1 MPMLAIRQQ
10 FEHVSVKNPWKI
22 IQNRSKIDPKS
33 IPDWWKCALGSFWVR
48 RSHPCRLQDARSSSG
63 DSAFGCFLVEIVSP
77 TVVFGV
83 PLGSNIAPKSHG
95 CARVGTL
102 SLQKCPLGGDAEKTW
117 KSNDESVEIS
127 IVFKVW
133 NHEKHCKIHCFFDV
147 QRSRIMST
155 NCQKMSPGRRP
166 FWAKIDTWASQSHLG
181 GGFGTF
187 LGDIEKSKF
196 FDVALGCNKINKI
209 WSLDARG
216 LKKGLRHFSGG
227 HYQRSKYRS
236 INL

>member
-1 MPMLAIRQQ
+1 MKN
-10 FEHVSVKNPWKI
+10 HTKSVLNRPQVDPRLMKMCPWVV
-22 IQNRSKIDPKS
+22 
-33 IPDWWKCALGSFWVR
+33 LVR
-48 RSHPCRLQDARSSSG
+48 KSHPCRLQDARSSSG
-63 DSAFGCFLVEIVSP
+63 DSAFWCFLVEIVSP

-83 PLGSNIAPKSHG
+83 PLGSKIAPKSHG

-117 KSNDESVEIS
+117 KSNDESMEIS

-133 NHEKHCKIHCFFDV
+133 NHEKHCKIQCFFDV

-187 LGDIEKSKF
+187 LGDIENSKF
-196 FDVALGCNKINKI
+196 FDVALGCQKIDRFRP
-209 WSLDARG
+209 LDAQG
-216 LKKGLRHFSGG
+216 LKKGLRVFADCTLGRFWG
-227 HYQRSKYRS
+227 PRATPLSK
-236 INL
+236 I